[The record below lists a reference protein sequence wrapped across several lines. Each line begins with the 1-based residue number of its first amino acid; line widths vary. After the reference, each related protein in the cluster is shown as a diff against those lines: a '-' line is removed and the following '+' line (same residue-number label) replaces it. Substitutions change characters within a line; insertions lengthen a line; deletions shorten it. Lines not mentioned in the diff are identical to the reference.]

1 MIEKNSNSI
10 TIESTSCERE
20 LQTSHQKLY
29 WSKCKRTSSFTFS
42 WKKKKN
48 QGVILYLKVYMEK
61 HKGQIKMFLGET
73 LST

>member
-1 MIEKNSNSI
+1 MQEDIILHILLE
-10 TIESTSCERE
+10 
-20 LQTSHQKLY
+20 
-29 WSKCKRTSSFTFS
+29 
-42 WKKKKN
+42 KKKN

>member
-29 WSKCKRTSSFTFS
+29 QSKCKKTTSFTFS
-42 WKKKKN
+42 WKKKN
-48 QGVILYLKVYMEK
+48 QDVILYLKVYMEK
-61 HKGQIKMFLGET
+61 HKDQIKMFLGET